1 MNISKLTRRFWA
13 YIFDDIIVLGI
24 YLGILLILKYALNM
38 NIPIDRLLE
47 RDPTVMAVYYFSF
60 GLLFLVYE
68 LFFLSLKVS
77 ATPGKMMLG
86 LEVVTDNGNSFFKVL
101 LRSLVKV
108 IATVT
113 SILPFIFFLLAAFSE
128 KKQTIHDRIAGTF
141 VIRKNVSRSA
151 PREIDVEELFEEMKR
166 RGYRTYSEQQALA
179 EEMYGSGNNTGSA
192 SYGWL
197 GGLLFIFA
205 FVCCAFFTIDS
216 YAIFEDYVLKQAAS
230 NIKYKENGVKVDREI
245 AEDYLGMWISEDK
258 QFGFTVYYED
268 ETGTMY
274 INSSKRALK
283 FRFDSDNTLFV
294 TDDNNNE
301 FKVGCS
307 IYGDTIYM
315 TRPVSELLEYKIT
328 LKKVGF

>member
-1 MNISKLTRRFWA
+1 
-13 YIFDDIIVLGI
+13 
-24 YLGILLILKYALNM
+24 
-38 NIPIDRLLE
+38 
-47 RDPTVMAVYYFSF
+47 MA
-60 GLLFLVYE
+60 
-68 LFFLSLKVS
+68 
-77 ATPGKMMLG
+77 
-86 LEVVTDNGNSFFKVL
+86 
-101 LRSLVKV
+101 R
-108 IATVT
+108 
-113 SILPFIFFLLAAFSE
+113 
-128 KKQTIHDRIAGTF
+128 
-141 VIRKNVSRSA
+141 
-151 PREIDVEELFEEMKR
+151 
-166 RGYRTYSEQQALA
+166 
-179 EEMYGSGNNTGSA
+179 
-192 SYGWL
+192 
-197 GGLLFIFA
+197 GLLFIFA

-328 LKKVGF
+328 LKKLVSNTKVTFFHSFYHVDIGCILFHICLMRPWTLPSFYGIMK

>member
-1 MNISKLTRRFWA
+1 
-13 YIFDDIIVLGI
+13 
-24 YLGILLILKYALNM
+24 
-38 NIPIDRLLE
+38 
-47 RDPTVMAVYYFSF
+47 
-60 GLLFLVYE
+60 
-68 LFFLSLKVS
+68 
-77 ATPGKMMLG
+77 
-86 LEVVTDNGNSFFKVL
+86 
-101 LRSLVKV
+101 
-108 IATVT
+108 
-113 SILPFIFFLLAAFSE
+113 
-128 KKQTIHDRIAGTF
+128 
-141 VIRKNVSRSA
+141 
-151 PREIDVEELFEEMKR
+151 MKR